1 MAQIKLR
8 YVNGFPNRDRK
19 SKRVRYYFRR
29 RGTKAIP
36 LPGLPGSEEFMAAY
50 AAALASIPD
59 QQLEVAANRTLP
71 GTINALVVTYYRS
84 DEWHAL
90 AADTQKTRR
99 RIIER
104 FRAQHG
110 DKRVALLQREHI
122 LKMLA
127 AIGKPSAKRHW
138 LKAIRGLMRVAVPN
152 MRKDDPTEGIPGVK
166 LPKTKGHHT
175 WTDQEIERYRAY
187 WALGSQQRLVMEFAL
202 ETASRRGEVIRLG
215 PQHVKDGRIHIER
228 THGSDDVDL
237 IMSPQLQAACSAMP
251 TVHLTYI
258 VRANGKPRSK
268 YGLGNDFAKWATEA
282 GLPVNCRLHGL
293 KKGGMRRLAE
303 AGGTA
308 HELMAISGHKT
319 LTEVQ
324 RYTKDADRK
333 KLADSA
339 MAKLRGRSENTNV
352 TNIDSPLHKQGANP
366 LKTKGRSNELAV
378 PTEVQSLSIVKRW
391 DTSDLASFPIGY

>member
-1 MAQIKLR
+1 MAHIKLK
-8 YVNGFPNRDRK
+8 YVNAFANRGRQD
-19 SKRVRYYFRR
+19 KRMRYYFRR

-36 LPGLPGSEEFMAAY
+36 LPGLPASEEFMAAY

-59 QQLEVAANRTLP
+59 QHVEIGANRTLP
-71 GTINALVVTYYRS
+71 GTINALVVAYYKS

-99 RIIER
+99 RILER

-138 LKAIRGLMRVAVPN
+138 LKAIRGLMRVAVPTL
-152 MRKDDPTEGIPGVK
+152 RKDDPTEGIPGIK
-166 LPKTKGHHT
+166 LPKSKGHHT
-175 WTDQEIERYRAY
+175 WTDDEIAQYRAH
-187 WALGSQQRLVMEFAL
+187 WPLGTQQRLVMEFAL
-202 ETASRRGEVIRLG
+202 ETASRRGEVVRLG
-215 PQHVKDGRIHIER
+215 PQHVKKGRIRIER
-228 THGSDDVDL
+228 THGSEDVD
-237 IMSPQLQAACSAMP
+237 IPMSPELQAACDAMP
-251 TVHLTYI
+251 KAHLTYI
-258 VRANGKPRSK
+258 ISAYGKPRSK

-282 GLPVNCRLHGL
+282 GLPARCRLHGL
-293 KKGGMRRLAE
+293 KKSGMRRLAE

-319 LTEVQ
+319 LAEVQ

-333 KLADSA
+333 KLADSG
-339 MAKLRGRSENTNV
+339 MAKLRGQSENSNV
-352 TNIDSPLHKQGANP
+352 TNIESPLHKQGSN
-366 LKTKGRSNELAV
+366 LFKTKG
-378 PTEVQSLSIVKRW
+378 
-391 DTSDLASFPIGY
+391 G